1 MYYTEKEIEVRYA
14 ETDKMGVV
22 YHANYL
28 VWFEVGRTDFIEK
41 AGFKYADMEKD
52 DVISPVLD
60 IQVSYK
66 KSVTYPE
73 KVKVRTWIHSY
84 SKLKTVYA
92 YEIYKENGEI
102 AATGK
107 TTHIVIKKNSEKPLR
122 LDRYY
127 PEWHAKY
134 LELSSYEKKQ

>member
-1 MYYTEKEIEVRYA
+1 MYITEKKIDVRYA

-28 VWFEVGRTDFIEK
+28 VWFEVGRTDFIKK
-41 AGFKYADMEKD
+41 AGFNYQSMED
-52 DVISPVLD
+52 EGLISPVLD
-60 IQVSYK
+60 VQVKYK
-66 KSVTYPE
+66 QSVTYPE
-73 KVKVRTWIHSY
+73 SVIVKTWIDHY
-84 SKLKTVYA
+84 SKLKTIYA
-92 YEIYKENGEI
+92 YEVIKEDGSI

-107 TTHIVIKKNSEKPLR
+107 TTHVIIKKGSEKPVR

-134 LELSSYEKKQ
+134 LELSEK

>member
-1 MYYTEKEIEVRYA
+1 MYITEKKIDVRYA

-28 VWFEVGRTDFIEK
+28 VWFEVGRTDFIKK
-41 AGFKYADMEKD
+41 AGFNYQSMED
-52 DVISPVLD
+52 EGLISPVLD
-60 IQVSYK
+60 VQVKYK
-66 KSVTYPE
+66 QSVTYPE
-73 KVKVRTWIHSY
+73 SVIVKTWIDQY
-84 SKLKTVYA
+84 SKLKTIYA
-92 YEIYKENGEI
+92 YEVIKEDGSI

-107 TTHIVIKKNSEKPLR
+107 TTHVIIKKGSEKPVR

-134 LELSSYEKKQ
+134 LELSEK